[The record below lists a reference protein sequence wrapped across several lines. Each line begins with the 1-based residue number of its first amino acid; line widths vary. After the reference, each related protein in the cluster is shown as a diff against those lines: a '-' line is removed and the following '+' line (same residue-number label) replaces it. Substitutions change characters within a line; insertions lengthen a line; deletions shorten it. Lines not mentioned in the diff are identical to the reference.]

1 MKFKLYLFINSIMTA
16 SVSTPIKSTWLL
28 KDHKVQIVGSHSG
41 QEDTW
46 YLKIL
51 WSPKLGLTYYKPFS
65 GDVHDSTVYAEA
77 KQIAEYIMKKGFIRP
92 DSTTKYSDDNPAV
105 VNVWEKDFYPHKD
118 FLRTTAD

>member
-1 MKFKLYLFINSIMTA
+1 MTA

-77 KQIAEYIMKKGFIRP
+77 KKIAEYIMKKGFIRP
-92 DSTTKYSDDNPAV
+92 DSTTKYSDDNPTEV
-105 VNVWEKDFYPHKD
+105 PVWQKDFYPYD
-118 FLRTTAD
+118 GYLQTSSD